1 LFDFS
6 NSLFLNH
13 EYWLWLVVL
22 LAFKLDL
29 KVRSI
34 VSKNRI
40 LLAVGKLVLFG
51 DFFLALSKFFDC
63 FLDDYAKQLANVS
76 LVSVIAEVGTLF

>member
-1 LFDFS
+1 M
-6 NSLFLNH
+6 
-13 EYWLWLVVL
+13 
-22 LAFKLDL
+22 AFKLDL

-51 DFFLALSKFFDC
+51 DFFLALSKFFDS

-76 LVSVIAEVGTLF
+76 LVSAIAEVGTLF